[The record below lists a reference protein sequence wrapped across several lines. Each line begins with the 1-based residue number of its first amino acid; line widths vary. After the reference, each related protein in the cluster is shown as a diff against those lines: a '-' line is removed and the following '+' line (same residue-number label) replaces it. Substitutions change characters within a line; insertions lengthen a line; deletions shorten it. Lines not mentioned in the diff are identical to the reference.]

1 MTNNKNAIFIM
12 LLSYLAFTNCL
23 LKIPFKAIKIKGD
36 SKKVP
41 IKNLKPISESEKD
54 FRTFASI
61 DYDYGLITLNNN
73 YLFLT
78 ELEIG
83 TPGQTFNLI
92 LDTLTNILWVSSS
105 SSTID
110 GIKNTY
116 SAKKS
121 TTSKETGETFNLNVG
136 SGRIRGNLFT
146 DQFKYIGQNFNM
158 KFLVASSVRFSLGG
172 ADGVI
177 GLGGHYEDEEMS
189 FLHML
194 KKNDVTDSTSF
205 SILFDGIIEKGAT
218 GQLILGKH
226 SNFTGKNSV
235 TFPLA
240 KGTNKTDIKWNL
252 TINGYGL
259 KKEKNEINY
268 NKSFNV
274 LLDTAH
280 DHIMLPYEMLND
292 TLDILSGM
300 DCEPNKVDDGF
311 NLKCLKNNTL
321 PDLVLK
327 INGYDLKIPFNYTFS
342 LNYVH
347 HYSTI
352 IFTDQNYY
360 ALGAPFFFAFHTLF
374 DGEKDQIQV
383 CPNDPSF
390 LEKSKDK
397 KDDKG
402 QDKDKDKDKDKDGGD
417 SKDGDSKDGDS
428 KDGDKKSKKTK
439 WYVYAAIAG
448 GALLLIILLII
459 IICCCCCKSKNDDD
473 LEKGVDNTDPI
484 VENDNDNEN
493 N

>member
-1 MTNNKNAIFIM
+1 M
-12 LLSYLAFTNCL
+12 LLSYFAFTNCL

-36 SKKVP
+36 SKKIP

-54 FRTFASI
+54 FRTLSSI
-61 DYDYGLITLNNN
+61 DYDFGLITLNKN

-83 TPGQTFNLI
+83 TPEQKFNLL
-92 LDTLTNILWVSSS
+92 LDTLTNILWVARSSSNAEGIENFYSTRS
-105 SSTID
+105 SST
-110 GIKNTY
+110 
-116 SAKKS
+116 KKD
-121 TTSKETGETFNLNVG
+121 TGETLNLDY
-136 SGRIRGNLFT
+136 IKGNLFT
-146 DQFKYIGQNFNM
+146 DQLKYIDNNFNM
-158 KFLVASSVRFSLGG
+158 KFLAADSVSISLGG

-177 GLGGHYEDEEMS
+177 GLGRHYEDEELS

-194 KKNDVTDSTSF
+194 KKNNVTNSTLF
-205 SILFDGIIEKGAT
+205 SILFDEIIEEGAT
-218 GQLILGKH
+218 GQLIFGKH
-226 SNFTGKNSV
+226 SNFTGKNSI
-235 TFPLA
+235 TFPLS
-240 KGTNKTDIKWNL
+240 KGSNKTNANWNF
-252 TINGYGL
+252 TVKGYNL
-259 KKEKNEINY
+259 KKDKNEINY
-268 NKSFNV
+268 NKNFNV
-274 LLDTAH
+274 VLDTAH
-280 DHIMLPYEMLND
+280 DHIILPYEMLND
-292 TLDILSGM
+292 SIDILSQM
-300 DCEPNKVDDGF
+300 DCELNKVEDGY

-352 IFTDQNYY
+352 IFSDKGYY

-397 KDDKG
+397 
-402 QDKDKDKDKDKDGGD
+402 
-417 SKDGDSKDGDS
+417 
-428 KDGDKKSKKTK
+428 GDKKDKKTK
-439 WYVYAAIAG
+439 WYIYAAIAA
-448 GALLLIILLII
+448 GALLLIILVI
-459 IICCCCCKSKNDDD
+459 IICCCCCKSKKDDD

-484 VENDNDNEN
+484 VENDNDNDNEN